1 MCPHEGR
8 RCGRVV
14 TPLSIGKAFK
24 AVDALPLQPRMILR
38 SLAHAG
44 LNFRQCSGAFTSMA
58 TLGALLRPTRCGTL
72 VGAPV
77 PLQSRSCVNCAA
89 SDDSFCRGLSA
100 AHIAE
105 LQQVTG
111 HVTLQP
117 GQQLVGQGE
126 QADHFFNLT
135 EGHVRAFRLLEDGRR
150 QITGFLE
157 RGDFIGLTR
166 GATYEVGV
174 EAITEVRLCR
184 FSRRALLALMDDIR
198 PLERALHDRTSHELV
213 AAHDHLV
220 LLGCKTARERVI
232 TFLLQRAGPAGTNV
246 ELPMTQTDIADYLGL
261 RLETISRTLHALIKE
276 GLIERPEPHRIRLV
290 KPSALR
296 EMAG

>member
-1 MCPHEGR
+1 M
-8 RCGRVV
+8 
-14 TPLSIGKAFK
+14 F
-24 AVDALPLQPRMILR
+24 LR
-38 SLAHAG
+38 SLARIG
-44 LNFRQCSGAFTSMA
+44 LKLSQRSGACTSMA
-58 TLGALLRPTRCGTL
+58 TLGAFLRPTRCGTL
-72 VGAPV
+72 VEAPL
-77 PLQSRSCVNCAA
+77 PLQSRGCANCAA
-89 SDDSFCRGLSA
+89 RDDSFCRGLSA
-100 AHIAE
+100 AHMAE
-105 LQQVTG
+105 LRQVTG
-111 HVTLQP
+111 HLTLQP

-126 QADHFFNLT
+126 QAEHFFNLI

-198 PLERALHDRTSHELV
+198 PLERALHDRTSNELV
-213 AAHDHLV
+213 AAHDHMV

-232 TFLLQRAGPAGTNV
+232 TFLLQRAGPGGTVV
-246 ELPMTQTDIADYLGL
+246 ELPMTQTDVADYLGL
-261 RLETISRTLHALIKE
+261 RLETVSRTMHALLKE
-276 GLIERPEPHRIRLV
+276 GLIERSEPHRIQIL
-290 KPSALR
+290 KPAMLR